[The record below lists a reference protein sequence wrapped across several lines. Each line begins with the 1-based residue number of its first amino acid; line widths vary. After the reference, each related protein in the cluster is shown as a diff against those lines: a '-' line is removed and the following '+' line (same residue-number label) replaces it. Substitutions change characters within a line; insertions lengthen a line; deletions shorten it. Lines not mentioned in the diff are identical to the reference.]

1 MTTTIIFYCYFFRTM
16 HDTYQVHHAQL
27 GTIKVRPSETLLEA
41 GLRLGLNMPFSC
53 RGGSC
58 HTCMMQST
66 GGHLPERAQRGLAQV
81 QKDLGLFLPCVCYP
95 EADMRVAPKGGAT
108 QACATLTT
116 CPSLK
121 PTDTPVSGHRRSEVP
136 SPPQDP
142 ALWAELDDGKRV
154 RQVLDAFYAKVFA
167 DERLAPYFHNTTPDH
182 VAGKQYAFLYEA
194 MTGEDMYFGDN
205 PLNAHHWMVISDA
218 LFDHRQRLMIET
230 LEEHGLSDDHIRR
243 WTAFEE
249 PYRPDIVKEQAI
261 HRQNQGRV
269 EVLQAGFAE
278 EVLAVGSICDHCG
291 AEIEAGTTVLYHQRL
306 GTLSCT
312 ACRQETLH
320 TGPG

>member
-1 MTTTIIFYCYFFRTM
+1 MPDI
-16 HDTYQVHHAQL
+16 YQVHHTQL
-27 GTIKVRPSETLLEA
+27 GTIRVRPLETVLEA
-41 GLRLGLNMPFSC
+41 SLRLGLNVPFSC

-66 GGHLPERAQRGLAQV
+66 GSPVPARAQRGLTQV

-95 EADMRVAPKGGAT
+95 EADMRVAPKGSAT
-108 QACATLTT
+108 QASATLAAG
-116 CPSLK
+116 PSLK
-121 PTDTPVSGHRRSEVP
+121 QLDTQATGHRRSEVP

-142 ALWAELDDGKRV
+142 TLWAELGHGKRV
-154 RQVLDAFYAKVFA
+154 REVLDAFYAKVFA

-194 MTGEDMYFGDN
+194 MTGDDVYFGDN

-218 LFDHRQRLMIET
+218 LFDHRQHLMIET
-230 LEEHGLSDDHIRR
+230 LEQHGLSDDQIRR

-249 PYRPDIVKEQAI
+249 PYRPDIVKEQAG

-269 EVLQAGFAE
+269 EMRQEGFAE
-278 EVLAVGSICDHCG
+278 EVLAVGSMCNHCG
-291 AEIEAGTTVLYHQRL
+291 AEIEAGVTVLYHQRL
-306 GTLSCT
+306 GTISCA
-312 ACRQETLH
+312 ACRPQALH
-320 TGPG
+320 AEQG